1 LGTIETRVWL
11 FEDEIVDDADGFFRL
26 RTRFLLDFLFVV
38 DGIDK
43 SKDFE

>member
-1 LGTIETRVWL
+1 LGTIETRVGL
-11 FEDEIVDDADGFFRL
+11 FEDDADGFLRL
-26 RTRFLLDFLFVV
+26 RTRFLVDFLFVV